1 MVPMCHMKG
10 GGLVSESDGPQNDDF
25 LDEILFLMDVPVCV
39 CAMRPFMGGVNR

>member
-39 CAMRPFMGGVNR
+39 CVCDATFYGGSE